1 MTRLI
6 LTSLALALSIL
17 PSYGQD
23 TLTTG
28 RSGYTTGTVGGAI
41 QNTYTDR
48 YGNTTGWV
56 GGKNISTYS
65 DGYGGTT
72 GTIGNKRVNT
82 YEDGYGRTTGTIGRA
97 QVDIYSDPSGH
108 TTGTIGRRRL
118 NCGSGAP
125 PPKKFQGAI
134 VPQCSSGKAPSAPA
148 GAAQQVTSHCASD
161 DLRTCHLQ
169 VD

>member
-1 MTRLI
+1 MCDDAPDPHI
-6 LTSLALALSIL
+6 AGIGALHSSVVRPGHTYDGSIWL
-17 PSYGQD
+17 YDRNCRRCHSKH
-23 TLTTG
+23 L
-28 RSGYTTGTVGGAI
+28 
-41 QNTYTDR
+41 TDR

-97 QVDIYSDPSGH
+97 QVDIYSAPSGH

-118 NCGSGAP
+118 NCYTDR
-125 PPKKFQGAI
+125 F
-134 VPQCSSGKAPSAPA
+134 
-148 GAAQQVTSHCASD
+148 
-161 DLRTCHLQ
+161 RTTRCN
-169 VD
+169 